1 MFRSLFVLT
10 LSALFCTNC
19 VSVRSNT
26 KAGSVPTFQRLLVV
40 LADTPREKGDAR
52 RFLKECPPNYT
63 LCTAS
68 FQPALAFDSLSGF
81 ITEQNKTCQAEVA
94 LIVRRTGPILRTDSY
109 NRTRVSGQVYQIELQ
124 QLPSL
129 QPFWKA
135 EIQAEGTGAV
145 PVTAIFKRLSKDGI
159 LQQSVASR

>member
-1 MFRSLFVLT
+1 MLRSLFVLT

-26 KAGSVPTFQRLLVV
+26 KSGSVPAFQRLLVV
-40 LADTPREKGDAR
+40 LEDTPREKSNAQ
-52 RFLKECPPNYT
+52 RFLKECPANYT

-68 FQPALAFDSLSGF
+68 FQPALAFDSLSDF
-81 ITEQNKTCQAEVA
+81 ITEQNQTCQAEVA
-94 LIVRRTGPILRTDSY
+94 LIVRRTRSLVRTDSY
-109 NRTRVSGQVYQIELQ
+109 NRMRVTGQVYQLELQ
-124 QLPSL
+124 NLPSL

-135 EIQAEGTGAV
+135 EIKAEGTDKV
-145 PVTAIFKRLSKDGI
+145 PVTAIFKRLAKDGI